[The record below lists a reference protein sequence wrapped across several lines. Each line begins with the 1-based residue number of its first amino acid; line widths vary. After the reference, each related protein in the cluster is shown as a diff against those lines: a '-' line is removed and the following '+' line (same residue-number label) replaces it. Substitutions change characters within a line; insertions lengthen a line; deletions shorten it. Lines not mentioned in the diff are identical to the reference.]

1 MPSFKHKTNKK
12 ILLNE
17 NSIVTIDSKHKEIN
31 QNFNDIKNN
40 HLPELRSKKKKLNL
54 LLENDKIQLD
64 KKAQIKDE
72 INEIN
77 KELKKSKKDK
87 K

>member
-40 HLPELRSKKKKLNL
+40 HLPELRSKKKN
-54 LLENDKIQLD
+54 
-64 KKAQIKDE
+64 
-72 INEIN
+72 
-77 KELKKSKKDK
+77 
-87 K
+87 